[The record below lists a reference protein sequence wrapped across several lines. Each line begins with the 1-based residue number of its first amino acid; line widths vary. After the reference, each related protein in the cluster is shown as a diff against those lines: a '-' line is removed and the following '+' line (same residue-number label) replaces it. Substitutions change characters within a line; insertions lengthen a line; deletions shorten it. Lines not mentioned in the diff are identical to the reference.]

1 MSPTSRTMEVR
12 KIGRQFR
19 LLRERAGRTVAQV
32 AGAAGLSERAV
43 RDFEAG
49 RTNPSLATVVSL
61 ADVLGANINELVEAS
76 RQTTIFSDFTSAA
89 DATET
94 VMLTRSLPSP
104 RMRARIVQVGPD
116 GAAEMSAN
124 AVFGYVLADSV
135 SVALDGEETTLRRG
149 DSFHA
154 RAGVLRGWRGQ
165 ASGGRLLVVEAVAD
179 QPGNSAGTQDRE

>member
-1 MSPTSRTMEVR
+1 MFGAGLHAMSPTSRDTEVR

-32 AGAAGLSERAV
+32 AAAAGLSERAV

-76 RQTTIFSDFTSAA
+76 RQSPTISEFTSTA

-94 VMLTRSLPSP
+94 VRLTRDLPSP
-104 RMRARIVQVGPD
+104 RMRARIVQFGQDSPAD
-116 GAAEMSAN
+116 ISTN
-124 AVFGYVLADSV
+124 AVFGYVLDDSV
-135 SVALDGEETTLRRG
+135 AVTLDGR
-149 DSFHA
+149 DDAAA
-154 RAGVLRGWRGQ
+154 R
-165 ASGGRLLVVEAVAD
+165 
-179 QPGNSAGTQDRE
+179 